1 MVSLRCKMVVR
12 DKLNELGIKFLS
24 VNLGEIEIEDNV
36 SNAKQLQLA
45 VSLKA
50 SGLEL
55 MEDKKSQLIKKTKE
69 VVIEMIYSMDE
80 MPPEKFSNYLSAR
93 LGEDYTY
100 LATLFSE
107 TEAITIAHFILLH
120 KVERVKELIV
130 YDKLNLTEIAWK
142 LNYSSV
148 SHLSQQ
154 FKKVTGLTT
163 TYFKMLKIK
172 RDRIIK

>member
-1 MVSLRCKMVVR
+1 MVSHRCKMLVR
-12 DKLNELGIKFLS
+12 DKLKELDIKFLS

-36 SNAKQLQLA
+36 SIIKQLQLGLA
-45 VSLKA
+45 LKE

-55 MEDKKSQLIKKTKE
+55 MEDKKSELIKKIKE

-107 TEAITIAHFILLH
+107 IEAITIAHFILLH

-172 RDRIIK
+172 RDSITK